1 MAANCATRHATGK
14 QLSAKIRAVRS
25 RAPSCTVAL
34 KSVSMRSVLVS
45 VVIPDP
51 GLRIFQTLLIPS
63 LGNQVEVLVGGIH
76 HIDAPRVARVG
87 VKNRAALVLIED
99 ADALT
104 VHHAGV
110 HSCIVEERRSTLDF
124 LRGKGGLIVKVEI
137 ALERGDPLEAPSH
150 ALFEQL
156 DLGKRGPRNGHKAHI
171 TMREVNA
178 APVERVGPE
187 RAVRTP
193 FVILGWEHKVIND
206 ELAPLFEELGQ
217 RLFAIGSIEDI
228 RLVHLHPW
236 ELPPLPAQFVS
247 KPCEFLFL
255 RKKRRAR
262 GEPLL
267 ARNHPVVLD
276 TTAGVVCHTLTS
288 VLQPIIFNQ
297 QVEYIRSQ
305 TICQAP
311 HKRNGGLTK
320 GSASSIFHLMVE
332 YTDTLDKTF
341 HALAHPIRR
350 EMLARLTH
358 KRFTVLEMAQLF
370 DLSLNGVSKHL
381 KVLEQAGLIQREI
394 QGRTHYCSLE
404 AERLREAAEWL
415 DYYRHFWEGR
425 LDALESF
432 LEKKKNE
439 KTP

>member
-1 MAANCATRHATGK
+1 MAANWAMRNPNGK
-14 QLSAKIRAVRS
+14 QFSAKIRAVRS

-87 VKNRAALVLIED
+87 VKNRAALVFVED

-104 VHHAGV
+104 IHHAGV
-110 HSCIVEERRSTLDF
+110 RSYIVEERRSTFDF
-124 LRGKGGLIVKVEI
+124 LRVKGGLIVKVEI
-137 ALERGDPLEAPSH
+137 ALERGDPLEVPSH

-193 FVILGWEHKVIND
+193 FVILGWEHKVIDD

-217 RLFAIGSIEDI
+217 RLLAVGSIEDV

-236 ELPPLPAQFVS
+236 ERAPLPAQFVS
-247 KPCEFLFL
+247 KSREFLFL

-262 GEPLL
+262 GEPLR
-267 ARNHPVVLD
+267 ARNHLVVLD
-276 TTAGVVCHTLTS
+276 TAAAVVCHTLTS
-288 VLQPIIFNQ
+288 PCNV
-297 QVEYIRSQ
+297 
-305 TICQAP
+305 
-311 HKRNGGLTK
+311 RNSGRR
-320 GSASSIFHLMVE
+320 
-332 YTDTLDKTF
+332 
-341 HALAHPIRR
+341 HP
-350 EMLARLTH
+350 
-358 KRFTVLEMAQLF
+358 
-370 DLSLNGVSKHL
+370 
-381 KVLEQAGLIQREI
+381 
-394 QGRTHYCSLE
+394 
-404 AERLREAAEWL
+404 
-415 DYYRHFWEGR
+415 
-425 LDALESF
+425 
-432 LEKKKNE
+432 
-439 KTP
+439 